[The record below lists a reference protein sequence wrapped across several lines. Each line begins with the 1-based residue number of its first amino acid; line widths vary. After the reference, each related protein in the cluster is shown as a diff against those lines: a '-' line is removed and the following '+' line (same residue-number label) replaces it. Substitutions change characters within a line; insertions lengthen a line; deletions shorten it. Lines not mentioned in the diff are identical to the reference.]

1 MNPVNPK
8 ALLNSKWTKVSIK
21 NKEKHFTVTLV
32 EKDEEQNVV
41 LCVIEAVI
49 NNHEYSI
56 DWRELKNSSKWQQGW
71 Q

>member
-56 DWRELKNSSKWQQGW
+56 AWRELKNSSKWQQGW

>member
-71 Q
+71 H